1 MGESTF
7 IGKSPCPSCRESGED
22 KSGDNLAVYDDGHGY
37 CFKCGHVVSGGSV
50 DPSTLPTENL
60 GSSHK
65 TRGLEMVG
73 VSGPISDRKI
83 SQRIVEKYGVTL
95 EHDRETGQTLKHHYP
110 YHEQGGDVVGTK
122 VRNCPSKEFYT
133 TGTMEGT
140 GLFGQ
145 NVWSKG
151 GKFVTVTEGEID
163 AMAVAEMFDGKYP
176 VVSLKRG
183 AAAASKDIKESLEW
197 LETFEKVVI
206 CFDNDA
212 AGKKASQEVM
222 SIFSPG
228 KAKVVSLPLKDAGE
242 MLQRGK
248 VQQFVKAWWGAEEYK
263 PAGVISLSDETCWDA
278 FVNRGKAEII
288 PFPSS
293 FGTLN
298 KMMNGGMGAG
308 EVTVIGALTSV
319 GKTTFVT
326 NLLYGMYKETN
337 RRIGAVFLESSIGE
351 TTENVVS
358 VVGGVNI
365 KQIPE
370 EERDYSGY
378 RKFYE
383 EVKESDRIHID
394 DHMGSSDIDDLFS
407 RMRYLIKGLDCEVI
421 ILDPLQAA
429 VQSNENGL
437 IDDFMD
443 RCLKIAKE
451 TNAAI
456 IIVSHL
462 RKPSVKDPHDVN
474 EYDMKGSGSINQIAF
489 NTLLLSRDK
498 LSDDDYTRNCTK
510 VQLVKCR
517 RTGRTGHAGWLYYEI
532 DTGRM
537 VAGAAPEVHEV
548 ADEEF

>member
-1 MGESTF
+1 
-7 IGKSPCPSCRESGED
+7 
-22 KSGDNLAVYDDGHGY
+22 
-37 CFKCGHVVSGGSV
+37 
-50 DPSTLPTENL
+50 
-60 GSSHK
+60 
-65 TRGLEMVG
+65 MVG
-73 VSGPISDRKI
+73 VSGPINDRKI

-95 EHDRETGQTLKHHYP
+95 EHDRESGQILKHHYP
-110 YHEQGGDVVGTK
+110 YYEQGGDVVGTK
-122 VRNCPSKEFYT
+122 VRNCPSKDFYT

-151 GKFVTVTEGEID
+151 GKFVTITEGEID

-183 AAAASKDIKESLEW
+183 AAAAAKDIKESLEW

-263 PAGVISLSDETCWDA
+263 PAGVISLSDESCWDA

-378 RKFYE
+378 RKFYD

>member
-1 MGESTF
+1 MLEQSVF
-7 IGKSPCPSCRESGED
+7 VSKAACPACRSAGGD
-22 KSGDNLAVYDDGHGY
+22 KKGDNLAVYSDGHGY
-37 CFKCGHVVSGGSV
+37 CFKCGYTRAGGASAPPAPLSQYKSKRKV
-50 DPSTLPTENL
+50 EMT
-60 GSSHK
+60 
-65 TRGLEMVG
+65 GL
-73 VSGPISDRKI
+73 SGPIKDRGI
-83 SQRIVEKYGVTL
+83 SQKIVEKFGVTL
-95 EHDRETGQTLKHHYP
+95 EHDKDGRVTRHHYP
-110 YHEQGGDVVGTK
+110 YRLQSSGDVVGTK
-122 VRNCPSKEFYT
+122 VRRCETKDFYS
-133 TGTMEGT
+133 TGTLEAT

-145 NVWSKG
+145 SIWAEG
-151 GKFVTVTEGEID
+151 GRFVTITEGEID

-176 VVSLKRG
+176 VVSIKRG
-183 AAAASKDIKESLEW
+183 AAAAAKDIKESLPW
-197 LETFEKVVI
+197 LETFDKVVI
-206 CFDNDA
+206 CFDNDP
-212 AGKKASQEVM
+212 AGQKASEEAM
-222 SIFSPG
+222 TLFSPG
-228 KAKVVSLPLKDAGE
+228 KAKVVTLPMKDAGE
-242 MLQRGK
+242 MLAAGK
-248 VQQFVKAWWGAEEYK
+248 VQQFVKAWWDAKAYK
-263 PAGVISLSDETCWDA
+263 PAGVVSLSDEACWDA

-288 PFPSS
+288 PFPTS

-298 KMMNGGMGAG
+298 RMMNGGMGAG

-326 NLLYGMYKETN
+326 NLLYGLYNETT

-365 KQIPE
+365 KMIQE
-370 EERDYSGY
+370 EDRDYTKY
-378 RKFYE
+378 RCFYD

-394 DHMGSSDIDDLFS
+394 DHAGSSDIEDLFA

-429 VQSNENGL
+429 VQSNENGM
-437 IDDFMD
+437 IDSFMD
-443 RCLKIAKE
+443 GCLKLAKE

-462 RKPSVKDPHDVN
+462 RKPAVKDPHDVN

-489 NTLLLSRDK
+489 NTILLSRDK
-498 LSDDDYTRNCTK
+498 LSEDDYERNCTK

-517 RTGRTGHAGWLYYEI
+517 RTGRTGHAGWLYFDI

-537 VAGAAPEVHEV
+537 VAGAAPEIQGV